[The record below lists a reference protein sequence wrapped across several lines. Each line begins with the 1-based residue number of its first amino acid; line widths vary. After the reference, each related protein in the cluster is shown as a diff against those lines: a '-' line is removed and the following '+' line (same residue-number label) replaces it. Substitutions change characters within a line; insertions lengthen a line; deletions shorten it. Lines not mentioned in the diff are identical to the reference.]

1 MKIEHKNM
9 EKKPERHSE
18 YIGPRC
24 KVLGILDDEGLCAVS
39 IDDVGSGGDI
49 DGGNYNSK
57 EMNLGSFAEGGEGEE
72 GSVWY

>member
-1 MKIEHKNM
+1 M
-9 EKKPERHSE
+9 EKKVDRRSE
-18 YIGPRC
+18 YISPRC
-24 KVLGILDDEGLCAVS
+24 KIFDILDDEELCAVS

-57 EMNLGSFAEGGEGEE
+57 EMNLGSFAGGGEGEE